1 MKKLYFFLFLALL
14 GSITLGY
21 AQQTYVPDDNFEHYL
36 ETTAGMGNGIAND
49 NYVTTANINTKLY
62 LNVNNKNIADLTGIE
77 DFVALTSLDCQNNQ
91 LTSLDVSQ
99 NVNLEYLHCG
109 FNQLTSLDVSQNVNL
124 EYLHCGFNQLTS
136 LDVSQNVNLEYL
148 NCDGNQLTSL
158 DLSQNTALIDVYCN
172 ANQLTSIDISQSNAL
187 IRFYCYDNQLTGLDV
202 TQNTAL
208 EKLWCFENQLTSL
221 DVSQNVNLEYLN
233 CGFNQLTSLDVSQN
247 TALIEFDCYYNQLTN
262 LDVSQ
267 SLALVN
273 LKCDFNQLT
282 NLDVSQNSN
291 LTWLDCNNNSLEAIN
306 IKNRTYLYTLD
317 FSNNPNLQYVCA
329 DETDINQVQLKI
341 NAYGYSA
348 TCHVNSYCSFT
359 PGGAFYEITGNTKFD
374 FNTNGCDATDTNSN
388 LKFNITNGSVVG
400 SIISNQTGNYYIPV
414 QSGNH
419 TVTPNLE
426 NPNYFNISPTSFSVD
441 FPTQA
446 SPFTRDFCVTAN
458 GIKSD
463 LEVILVPITPARPGF
478 DAIYKLVYRNKGNQI
493 ENGSV
498 SLSFDNAVLDF
509 VVSYPVYYGFTWNYS
524 NLQPFETREIILT
537 FNVNS
542 PTEIPAV
549 NNGDVLNFTATISS
563 VNTDETPADN
573 TFTLDQTVVGSYDPN
588 DKTCL
593 QGETIEPSEVGKYVH
608 YVIRFENT
616 GTFPAENIVVKD
628 MIDLTKFD
636 ITTLVPLKSS
646 HDFFTRISG
655 NKVEFIFENINLDF
669 NDATNDGYVA
679 FKIKTKPTLVL
690 GNTFTNNAN
699 IYFDY
704 NFPITTNTYTT
715 TIAALN
721 TQDFDFG
728 NYFTLYPNP
737 AKDLL
742 HIQPKQDLN
751 IKSVEIYNQLG
762 QIVLAVTNT
771 VNTVDVANLALGTY
785 FVKVNTEKG
794 SANAKFVK
802 E

>member
-14 GSITLGY
+14 GTITIGY
-21 AQQTYVPDDNFEHYL
+21 AQQTYVPDDNFEYYL
-36 ETTAGMGNGIAND
+36 ETHNIGNGIVND
-49 NYVTTANINTKLY
+49 NYVTTANINTILY
-62 LNVNNKNIADLTGIE
+62 LNVNDKNIADLTGIE
-77 DFVALTSLDCQNNQ
+77 DFAALTIFECQNNQ

-99 NVNLEYLHCG
+99 NVNLKNLYCNG
-109 FNQLTSLDVSQNVNL
+109 NQLTSLDITQNTALEVLWCMGNQLTSFDVSQNVNL
-124 EYLHCGFNQLTS
+124 EYLDCYG
-136 LDVSQNVNLEYL
+136 
-148 NCDGNQLTSL
+148 
-158 DLSQNTALIDVYCN
+158 
-172 ANQLTSIDISQSNAL
+172 NQLTSIDISQSNAL
-187 IRFYCYDNQLTGLDV
+187 IVF
-202 TQNTAL
+202 
-208 EKLWCFENQLTSL
+208 
-221 DVSQNVNLEYLN
+221 N
-233 CGFNQLTSLDVSQN
+233 CTENQLTSLDVSQN
-247 TALIEFDCYYNQLTN
+247 TALIQL
-262 LDVSQ
+262 
-267 SLALVN
+267 A
-273 LKCDFNQLT
+273 CFYNQLT

-291 LTWLDCNNNSLEAIN
+291 LTSLDCKNNSLEAIN
-306 IKNRTYLYTLD
+306 IKNKTYLNTFLNALG
-317 FSNNPNLQYVCA
+317 FSNNPNLRYVCA
-329 DETDINQVQLKI
+329 DEGEINDVQLLI

-359 PGGAFYEITGNTKFD
+359 PGGAFYEISGNTKFD
-374 FNTNGCDATDTNSN
+374 FNANGCDATDTNSN

-400 SIISNQTGNYYIPV
+400 SIVFNQTGNYYIPV

-446 SPFTRDFCVTAN
+446 SPFTQDFCVTAN

-463 LEVILVPITPARPGF
+463 VEVVLVPITPARPGF
-478 DAIYKLVYRNKGNQI
+478 DAFYKLVYRNKGNQV
-493 ENGSV
+493 ENGYV
-498 SLSFDNAVLDF
+498 SLSFDNTVLDYLISNPIYSA
-509 VVSYPVYYGFTWNYS
+509 VTNGLTWNYT
-524 NLQPFETREIILT
+524 NLQPFETREIEIS

-542 PTEIPAV
+542 PMESPAV
-549 NNGDVLNFTATISS
+549 NNGDILNYTATITTS
-563 VNTDETPADN
+563 NTDETPTDN
-573 TFTLDQTVVGSYDPN
+573 TFTLDQRVVGSYDPN

-593 QGETIEPSEVGKYVH
+593 QGEAIEPSMVGEYVH

-636 ITTLVPLKSS
+636 IATLVPLKSS

-704 NFPITTNTYTT
+704 NFPITTNTYATT
-715 TIAALN
+715 VAALN

-737 AKDLL
+737 AKDVL
-742 HIQPKQDLN
+742 HIQTKQDLHV
-751 IKSVEIYNQLG
+751 KSVEIYNQLG
-762 QIVLAVTNT
+762 QIVLAVTNA